1 MCLVWYRNLDFKQMS
16 WVILIKVVLWK
27 ARRHTDLLGCVRHT
41 GVGFIIRLFL
51 SDTQAAP
58 KGTILSALSAKYLGT
73 SR

>member
-27 ARRHTDLLGCVRHT
+27 ARGHTDLLGCVIHT
-41 GVGFIIRLFL
+41 GVDFIICLFL
-51 SDTQAAP
+51 SDTQATP